1 MNTQTIWLAL
11 ALLAALAA
19 FLTVSMG
26 RLSPP
31 PKPSLQPTTV
41 EFEMVTGEW
50 EYESPDGSTAIEV
63 YRWDPST
70 LVVPRG
76 SRVILKIF
84 GVKGDL
90 HTLSIPAFGVS
101 AVVKRGELTI
111 VEFVADKSGIFPILC
126 LNHLDRE
133 HEGPMIGYLVVLE

>member
-1 MNTQTIWLAL
+1 MNTQTILVI
-11 ALLAALAA
+11 LAALAA
-19 FLTVSMG
+19 LLAIGIG
-26 RLSPP
+26 RLSVP
-31 PKPSLQPTTV
+31 PKTSLKPTTV

-50 EYESPDGSTAIEV
+50 KYESPDGSTVIEA
-63 YRWDPST
+63 YRWDPAT

-84 GVKGDL
+84 GVKGAL

-101 AVVKRGELTI
+101 AVVKRGELTV
-111 VEFVADKSGIFPILC
+111 VEFVADKAGIFPILC
-126 LNHLDRE
+126 LNHPDIE